1 MKTYV
6 SITDSS
12 GNKKYEFSPNF
23 RRNLLL
29 GAVFLVSIFLLLL
42 LSNLSLKLKNSDL
55 EDILQKIY
63 AQNLELRNSNEELL
77 KARNDL
83 TKELDKSGEELSNLE
98 LMAALQET
106 NLKEQKQNGSL
117 NLSSNLSLKFKKVI
131 PSGWPVQ
138 NRGVTDSYGER
149 IHPVSRV
156 KRLHHGIDLRAS
168 VGTPAYATADGFVKF
183 SGDSGTGYG
192 KLVSIAHNFGFET
205 RYAHMENVDVV
216 RMGQWVKKGDLIG
229 YTGNTGL
236 STGPHLHYEVRFLD
250 HSLDPIN
257 FMEQTGL
264 FYKERKVPW
273 NATAKA
279 IEDF

>member
-1 MKTYV
+1 MKTYI
-6 SITDSS
+6 SIIDNS

-23 RRNLLL
+23 RRNLVL
-29 GAVFLVSIFLLLL
+29 GAVFIIALFLLLL
-42 LSNLSLKLKNSDL
+42 ASNLSLKLKNSDL
-55 EDILQKIY
+55 KELTKAIY
-63 AQNLELRNSNEELL
+63 AQNLELKKSNEELI

-106 NLKEQKQNGSL
+106 NLKEQTQGDAL
-117 NLSSNLSLKFKKVI
+117 TLSSNLSLKFKKVI
-131 PSGWPVQ
+131 PSGWPIQ
-138 NRGVTDSYGER
+138 NRGITDSYGER
-149 IHPVSRV
+149 IHPISRV
-156 KRLHHGIDLRAS
+156 KRFHQGIDLRAS

-183 SGDSGTGYG
+183 SADSGTGYG

-216 RMGQWVKKGDLIG
+216 RIGQWVKKGDLIG

-273 NATAKA
+273 SATARA

>member
-1 MKTYV
+1 MKTYI
-6 SITDSS
+6 SITDSK

-23 RRNLLL
+23 FRNLKL
-29 GAVFLVSIFLLLL
+29 GAAFIVALFLMLIA
-42 LSNLSLKLKNSDL
+42 SNLSLKFKNSDL
-55 EDILQKIY
+55 EDLTKAIY
-63 AQNLELRNSNEELL
+63 TQNLELKQANSSLIS
-77 KARNDL
+77 ARNDL
-83 TKELDKSGEELSNLE
+83 AKELDKSGEELSNLE

-106 NLKEQKQNGSL
+106 NLKEQKQSESL
-117 NLSSNLSLKFKKVI
+117 DLSSNLSIKFKKVI
-131 PSGWPVQ
+131 PSGWPIQ
-138 NRGVTDSYGER
+138 NRGITDNYGER
-149 IHPVSRV
+149 IHPISRV
-156 KRLHHGIDLRAS
+156 KRLHQGIDLRAS

-205 RYAHMENVDVV
+205 RYAHMEKVDVV
-216 RMGQWVKKGDLIG
+216 RTGQWVKKGDIIG

-264 FYKERKVPW
+264 FHKERKVPW
-273 NATAKA
+273 NATARA